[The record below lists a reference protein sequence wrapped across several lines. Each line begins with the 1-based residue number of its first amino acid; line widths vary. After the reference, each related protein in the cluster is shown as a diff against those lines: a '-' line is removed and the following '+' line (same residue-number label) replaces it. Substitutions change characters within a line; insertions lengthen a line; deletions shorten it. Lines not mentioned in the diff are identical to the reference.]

1 MTGARL
7 PSRLLVELLIRSAGV
22 AGGFAMLLARGDDHG
37 GIMLV
42 QCRDRDQ
49 AGPLLERQFDGLW
62 REVGPGA
69 EASQDEQAA
78 YVARR
83 RAVDPDLWLVEL
95 DIPKAPQFVAD
106 LTAGA

>member
-7 PSRLLVELLIRSAGV
+7 PSRLLVDLLIRSTTV

-37 GIMLV
+37 GTLLI
-42 QCRDRDQ
+42 QCRNRDE

-62 REVGPGA
+62 REVGPGPDAA
-69 EASQDEQAA
+69 ETEQAA

-83 RAVDPDLWLVEL
+83 RKVDPDLWLVEL
-95 DIPKAPQFVAD
+95 DIPEAPRFIAE
-106 LTAGA
+106 LTAGG